1 MGLLLLAITVHGSLS
16 GPWGQK
22 ADGLLLDSFFQTVQE
37 SLLIVTIHST
47 SHTLEPRPGR
57 RGAAAATKHTND
69 SFIPVAAA
77 RFPLSYAGSSDSIL
91 DPGRTMVWFRSGP
104 VETHPT
110 STPVEASRNF
120 R

>member
-1 MGLLLLAITVHGSLS
+1 MGLLLLAITVQGGLP
-16 GPWGQK
+16 GLWGQK
-22 ADGLLLDSFFQTVQE
+22 ADGLPLDNFVQRVQE
-37 SLLIVTIHST
+37 SLLNLTIHSA
-47 SHTLEPRPGR
+47 SRTLEPRPGR
-57 RGAAAATKHTND
+57 REAASATKLNHD